1 MRDFYKITNHTKR
14 SEICFRID
22 VLKINSTNTLFS
34 PFYSITCAWNFIY
47 IEMRASLMMYFHS
60 FKSHEF
66 HNFKTY
72 FKLKKSNYQINSIE
86 FM

>member
-22 VLKINSTNTLFS
+22 VLKINSTDTLFS
-34 PFYSITCAWNFIY
+34 PFYSITCAWNLYIY
-47 IEMRASLMMYFHS
+47 IYKEMRASLMMYFHS

-72 FKLKKSNYQINSIE
+72 FK
-86 FM
+86 